1 MEWPPERE
9 ETEGESLEW
18 SPAYP
23 LFGTKHHL
31 EVKGKSGVYRIRAFT
46 DEGDPLPI
54 CRLGGVDPLGIL
66 HIGKSGNLG
75 SRIRSFRQA
84 AQGLKAAHHAG
95 REFYEWRF
103 ERLVPRERLR
113 FDYFE
118 TSTGRE
124 ALSLERALHQEY
136 RNKFLDRPPL
146 DGTSGQTGGK
156 K

>member
-1 MEWPPERE
+1 MED
-9 ETEGESLEW
+9 ESLKW

-23 LFGTKHHL
+23 LFNSKCHL
-31 EVKGKSGVYRIRAFT
+31 AVKGKLGVYRIRAFT
-46 DEGDPLPI
+46 EYGEPLPI
-54 CRLGGVDPLGIL
+54 CRLGGVDRLGIL
-66 HIGKSGNLG
+66 HIGKSVKLG
-75 SRIRSFRQA
+75 DRIQMFRRA
-84 AQGLKAAHHAG
+84 AEGLKAAHHAG

-103 ERLVPRERLR
+103 ERLIPHERLH
-113 FDYFE
+113 FDYFD